1 MIFSRRACEVFRRN
15 GGRYLC
21 RLSFLLMRPVQ
32 HQPLPPIHGTFLLL
46 YGLGRLLGRSRRS
59 LLCRPVLYLR
69 HPRCLP
75 FAFRFRPPFFWAIHL
90 TAFFGR
96 EPEQVVER
104 KHRFLLYVQ
113 HWLRCGLRIESI
125 EQRSCE
131 PILRGLSGRSCLRC
145 RCSGFRNRL
154 FQPVVG
160 RAHRAIGRPF
170 RFLHGL
176 RLLRRGRNVCRCPP
190 CSGFHNRRFG
200 YFRPDTL
207 YDGFPT
213 HLRCIGLL
221 LLRSC
226 GRDRLYGGFGVSVHF
241 RRGRIVFHKPPLPL
255 LLPRA
260 ELRPILPGRLPCF
273 LRRQWGQGFV
283 RHGGTL
289 GLYGRFVPYFLRFGI
304 LYGDHLS
311 RFGVEPVAVGGGLR
325 NGIPFFHP
333 PVKVAPLL
341 FGRVPER
348 PWLLIE
354 RCGFLHSAGLI
365 PFRFLPQV
373 GKHFLQYL
381 SGSARAAA
389 PSCFGKR
396 NGGCRLPEF
405 CGLSGRVRRSRNVRK
420 ERRLRG

>member
-1 MIFSRRACEVFRRN
+1 
-15 GGRYLC
+15 
-21 RLSFLLMRPVQ
+21 MRPVL
-32 HQPLPPIHGTFLLL
+32 HQPLPPVQRTLLLL
-46 YGLGRLLGRSRRS
+46 YGLGRLLRRSRRV
-59 LLCRPVLYLR
+59 LLCRPVSYLR
-69 HPRCLP
+69 HPRCLS
-75 FAFRFRPPFFWAIHL
+75 FAFRFRAALLGTVHL

-113 HWLRCGLRIESI
+113 HRLRFGLRIESI

-160 RAHRAIGRPF
+160 RAHRAAGRPF

-226 GRDRLYGGFGVSVHF
+226 GRGFGVSVHL
-241 RRGRIVFHKPPLPL
+241 RRGRVLFHKPPLPL
-255 LLPRA
+255 LLPRT

-273 LRRQWGQGFV
+273 LRRQRRQGFV

-289 GLYGRFVPYFLRFGI
+289 GLHGRFVPYFLRFGI

-311 RFGVEPVAVGGGLR
+311 RFGVEPVAVGGSLR

-333 PVKVAPLL
+333 AVKVTPFLL
-341 FGRVPER
+341 GRVPER
-348 PWLLIE
+348 PRLLIE
-354 RCGFLHSAGLI
+354 RYGFLHPDGLI

-389 PSCFGKR
+389 PSCFGKTDGSR
-396 NGGCRLPEF
+396 RLPEF
-405 CGLSGRVRRSRNVRK
+405 GGLPGRMRRSRSVRK